1 MKNTN
6 TETKQKQTTQLL
18 NLSNDQERNETTAA
32 AVLGQ
37 DQDNAP
43 EESEAEHDQERT
55 QAEVYQDQIYFLV
68 DDFNERE
75 YPNKSQEE
83 LKQDRAYFPQLIDY
97 LYNSYIKGLLHTDTT
112 KRSYKENKYNIQ
124 QLDYIFNIYKSLVYK
139 YKFNNRPTIIE
150 FSLLCGINKDT
161 INNWSAGRNTNSFAT
176 PEYNQTVKKW
186 VDCCQAALI
195 DGNGEYVKEIFL
207 LKACHGLQDQNNTIT
222 VKHEVLPTL
231 TADEL
236 PQVLGIAGKNS

>member
-1 MKNTN
+1 MRN
-6 TETKQKQTTQLL
+6 TETKTEQKTQLL
-18 NLSNDQERNETTAA
+18 TFPHDQEQNETTA

-37 DQDNAP
+37 DQEQQTAP
-43 EESEAEHDQERT
+43 EESEHDQERT

-112 KRSYKENKYNIQ
+112 KKSYKENKYNIE

-161 INNWSAGRNTNSFAT
+161 INNWSAGRNTNNLAT

-236 PQVLGIAGKNS
+236 PQVLGIAGKSS

>member
-6 TETKQKQTTQLL
+6 TNTETKQTTQLL
-18 NLSNDQERNETTAA
+18 NLSHDQETAAA

-43 EESEAEHDQERT
+43 EESEAEQDQERT

-75 YPNKSQEE
+75 YPNKTEEE
-83 LKQDRAYFPQLIDY
+83 LKENRAYFPQLIRY
-97 LYNSYIKGLLHTDTT
+97 IYNNYVKGLLHTDTT
-112 KRSYKENKYNIQ
+112 KRSYKENKYNIE
-124 QLDYIFNIYKSLVYK
+124 QLDYIFNIYLSLVYK
-139 YKFNNRPTIIE
+139 YKFNNRPTITE
-150 FSLLCGINKDT
+150 FSLLVGIHKET
-161 INNWSAGRNTNSFAT
+161 IYNWGAGVNVNSSAT
-176 PEYNQTVKKW
+176 PEYTVTVKNW
-186 VDCCQAALI
+186 LSACEQALI
-195 DGNGEYVKEIFL
+195 DGNGEYIKEIFL
-207 LKACHGLQDQNNTIT
+207 LKSCHGFRDQDNTIT

-236 PQVLGIAGKNS
+236 PQVLGIAGKSS